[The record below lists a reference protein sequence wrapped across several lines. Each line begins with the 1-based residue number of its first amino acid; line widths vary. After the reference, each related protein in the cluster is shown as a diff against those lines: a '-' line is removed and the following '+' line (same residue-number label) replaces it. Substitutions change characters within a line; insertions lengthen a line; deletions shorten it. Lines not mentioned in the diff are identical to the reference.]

1 MTDNNTGNNTD
12 NGVVASLLTLLAQT
26 NQQSAERERQQA
38 EREAERDRRQAERD
52 RQQAE
57 SNRQQAELIESL
69 LHQFIV

>member
-38 EREAERDRRQAERD
+38 ERD

-57 SNRQQAELIESL
+57 RETTS
-69 LHQFIV
+69 